1 MAGESYS
8 VLTAAR
14 TRAETHLNTVQ
25 GQLDTARAS
34 VQATLR
40 AAFIAGTAV
49 GTTADSASSD
59 VARLQ
64 ATVAATQSVL
74 LELSNQIR
82 TAADYPY
89 K

>member
-8 VLTAAR
+8 TLTAAR
-14 TRAETHLNTVQ
+14 ARAEAHLATVQ

-49 GTTADSASSD
+49 GTTADSASAD
-59 VARLQ
+59 VARLL
-64 ATVAATQSVL
+64 ATVTATQNVL
-74 LELSNQIR
+74 TELSGQISL
-82 TAADYPY
+82 ANDYPFR
-89 K
+89 